1 MSRLAAI
8 GTGLA
13 TAVAILGAAL
23 LLLMT
28 PLYIHAGL
36 DASGSAAFL
45 GVPSAETHRLS
56 DATVAELFVGPG
68 TFAESWQVPC
78 EGSAAISCVGPTQPF
93 YDPAE
98 VRHMQ
103 DVRTVLWGFLVVVG
117 AAVVIL
123 VAGLLAAGR
132 RRWWWRAVAGGAGAL
147 AVGTVVVGALFAVAF
162 DPMFTLFHEIFFP
175 GGDWSFDPATERL
188 VQLYPI
194 PFWELTT
201 GVLAGLTVAGGLVVW
216 WLARGRAASIERSP
230 AAAGGAVAQRTP
242 ASPETHPSSGG
253 TGR

>member
-13 TAVAILGAAL
+13 AAVTILGAAL
-23 LLLMT
+23 LLLMA
-28 PLYIHAGL
+28 PPYLHAAL
-36 DASGSAAFL
+36 DASGSAAIL
-45 GVPSAETHRLS
+45 GTSPAEAHRLS
-56 DATVAELFVGPG
+56 DETVAELFVGPG
-68 TFAESWQVPC
+68 TFAEQWRIACPG
-78 EGSAAISCVGPTQPF
+78 GSGALCVATGERF

-103 DVRTVLWGFLVVVG
+103 DVRTVLWGFL
-117 AAVVIL
+117 AVVA
-123 VAGLLAAGR
+123 AGLVVLAVGLGR
-132 RRWWWRAVAGGAGAL
+132 ARAARWWWRSVARGAGAL

-201 GVLAGLTVAGGLVVW
+201 GMLAALTLAGGLIVW
-216 WLARGRAASIERSP
+216 WLAHGRAASLERLPGRVGSP
-230 AAAGGAVAQRTP
+230 IPVP
-242 ASPETHPSSGG
+242 APSPETQPLGG
-253 TGR
+253 DGR

>member
-1 MSRLAAI
+1 MRRLAAI
-8 GTGLA
+8 LTGLA

-28 PLYIHAGL
+28 PAYLHAGL

-45 GVPSAETHRLS
+45 GTTAAETHRLS
-56 DATVAELFVGPG
+56 DETVAELFVGPG
-68 TFAESWQVPC
+68 TFAEQWRASCPG
-78 EGSAAISCVGPTQPF
+78 GSDSSCVTIGQPF

-103 DVRTVLWGFLVVVG
+103 DVRTVLWGFLAVVA
-117 AAVVIL
+117 AAVVVL
-123 VAGLLAAGR
+123 LAGLARARRAA
-132 RRWWWRAVAGGAGAL
+132 WWWRAVAVGAGVL
-147 AVGTVVVGALFAVAF
+147 AVGTVALGALFAVAF

-175 GGDWSFDPATERL
+175 GGDWSFDPSTSHL

-201 GVLAGLTVAGGLVVW
+201 TVLAGLMLVGGVLAW
-216 WLARGRAASIERSP
+216 WLARRRAAW
-230 AAAGGAVAQRTP
+230 AAAGATRDTRAESVTVPGARRP
-242 ASPETHPSSGG
+242 LSGEG
-253 TGR
+253 PG